1 MVFDKLFGKGRKKTP
16 EPAISF
22 GRYSD
27 NNKTVAKVG
36 KWTTADNLSKQQ
48 DYYNSIDAFFDYLRD
63 DQAQN
68 VVLERNGS
76 QGKFQLWQGSKIVR
90 GEFSG
95 ERLQAEITLAR
106 MPQPSVP
113 VMRRL
118 LDMNFNLYYCRYAL
132 DNDRLCMRFDSSIK
146 TANPNKLY
154 YGLRELATRADKM
167 DDLLVQEFASLQTI
181 DTEHVIEIPAGE
193 KEVKYNFLQQSIKET
208 LDYIASLDAEKFAG
222 GIAYLLL
229 TLAFRIDYLICPE
242 GKLLN
247 ELEKIVEIYFKK
259 DEKQTT
265 ERNKGMIEGYQ
276 KLMQRTKDEVFPF
289 LFRSKHTFAIV
300 TPQHHKSIADAIVS
314 SHTNFPWY
322 RDNQYPIIAN
332 RVVEYGF
339 AFSQYSY
346 SLPKP
351 LGELFKLFM
360 QVNYGYYFTQL
371 GFSNTYFDPA
381 SNRFDADGIKETINE
396 IITEW
401 KPKYPKMEFRT
412 NLLRFE
418 DQLSFNISF
427 TTEITQMN
435 FDA

>member
-1 MVFDKLFGKGRKKTP
+1 MVFDKLFGKGRKKAP
-16 EPAISF
+16 DPAISF

-27 NNKTVAKVG
+27 NNKSVAKVSR
-36 KWTTADNLSKQQ
+36 WTAADTFSKQQ

-76 QGKFQLWQGSKIVR
+76 QGRFLLYQGSKIVR
-90 GEFSG
+90 GEFDG
-95 ERLQAEITLAR
+95 DRLQAEITLAR

-118 LDMNFNLYYCRYAL
+118 LDMNFMLYYCRYAL
-132 DNDRLCMRFDSSIK
+132 DKDRLCMRFDSSIK

-181 DTEHVIEIPAGE
+181 DTEHVIEIPEPE
-193 KEVKYNFLQQSIKET
+193 KEVKYNFLKQSIKET
-208 LDYIASLDAEKFAG
+208 LDYIASLDAEKFSG
-222 GIAYLLL
+222 GIAYMLL

-265 ERNKGMIEGYQ
+265 ERNKGMIEAYQ
-276 KLMQRTKDEVFPF
+276 KMLERTKDEVYPW

-300 TPQHHKSIADAIVS
+300 TPQHHKSIADAINS
-314 SHTNFPWY
+314 SHTNMPWY
-322 RDNQYPIIAN
+322 RDNNYPLIAN

-339 AFSQYSY
+339 SFSQYSY

-351 LGELFKLFM
+351 LSELFRLFM
-360 QVNYGYYFTQL
+360 QVNYGYYFTAL
-371 GFSNTYFDPA
+371 GFSTSYYDAP
-381 SNRFDADGIKETINE
+381 SNRFDIDGIKETINE
-396 IITEW
+396 IMTEW
-401 KPKYPKMEFRT
+401 RPKYPKMEFRT
-412 NLLRFE
+412 NMLRFE
-418 DQLSFNISF
+418 DLLQFNISF

>member
-1 MVFDKLFGKGRKKTP
+1 MVFDKLFGKSRKR
-16 EPAISF
+16 PADPDISF

-27 NNKTVAKVG
+27 NNKSVAKVSR
-36 KWTTADNLSKQQ
+36 WTTADSLHKQQ
-48 DYYNSIDAFFDYLRD
+48 DYYSCIDAFFDYLRD

-76 QGKFQLWQGSKIVR
+76 QGKFQVYQGSKIVR
-90 GEFSG
+90 GEFDG
-95 ERLQAEITLAR
+95 ERLYAEITLAR

-118 LDMNFNLYYCRYAL
+118 LDMNFNLYYSRYSL

-181 DTEHVIEIPAGE
+181 DTEHVIVVPETE
-193 KEVKYNFLQQSIKET
+193 KEAKFLFLHHSVKET

-229 TLAFRIDYLICPE
+229 SLAFRIDYLICPE

-247 ELEKIVEIYFKK
+247 ELEKIVEVYFRK
-259 DEKQTT
+259 DDRQTT
-265 ERNKGMIEGYQ
+265 EKNKGMIEGYE
-276 KLMQRTKDEVFPF
+276 KLMQRTRDEVFPF

-300 TPQHHKSIADAIVS
+300 TPQHHKSIADAISS
-314 SHTNFPWY
+314 SHTNMPWY

-332 RVVEYGF
+332 KVVEYGF
-339 AFSQYSY
+339 SFCQYSY

-351 LGELFKLFM
+351 LSELYRLFM
-360 QVNYGYYFTQL
+360 MVNYGNYFKSL
-371 GFSNTYFDPA
+371 GFSTTYYDAAANKFDI
-381 SNRFDADGIKETINE
+381 DEIKERIDE
-396 IITEW
+396 IMEEW

-412 NLLRFE
+412 NALLFG
-418 DQLSFNISF
+418 DQLQFNISF

>member
-1 MVFDKLFGKGRKKTP
+1 MFDKLFGKSRKKGP
-16 EPAISF
+16 DPAIPF

-27 NNKTVAKVG
+27 NNKSVAKVSR
-36 KWTTADNLSKQQ
+36 WTAADTFFKQQ
-48 DYYNSIDAFFDYLRD
+48 DHYSCIDAFFDYLRD

-68 VVLERNGS
+68 VVLERNGA
-76 QGKFQLWQGSKIVR
+76 QGKFQLYQGSKIVR
-90 GEFSG
+90 GEFEG
-95 ERLQAEITLAR
+95 DNLRAEITLAR
-106 MPQPSVP
+106 MPQPSIP

-132 DNDRLCMRFDSSIK
+132 DKDRLCMRFDSPVK

-154 YGLRELATRADKM
+154 YGLRELATKADKM

-181 DTEHVIEIPAGE
+181 DTEHVIEIPSAE
-193 KEVKYNFLQQSIKET
+193 KEVKYNFLKQSIKDT
-208 LDYIASLDAEKFAG
+208 IDYIASLEAEKFSG

-259 DEKQTT
+259 DEKQTM
-265 ERNKGMIEGYQ
+265 ERNKLMIEAYQ
-276 KLMQRTKDEVFPF
+276 KMMERTQDEVFPW

-300 TPQHHKSIADAIVS
+300 TPQHHKSIADAITS
-314 SHTNFPWY
+314 SHTNMPWY
-322 RDNQYPIIAN
+322 RDNNFPLIAN

-351 LGELFKLFM
+351 LSDLYKLFM
-360 QVNYGYYFTQL
+360 MVNYGSYFAAL
-371 GFSNTYFDPA
+371 GFSTSYYDAPSNKFDIEA
-381 SNRFDADGIKETINE
+381 IKETINA
-396 IITEW
+396 IVDEW
-401 KPKYPKMEFRT
+401 RPKYPKMVFAA
-412 NLLRFE
+412 NLLRF
-418 DQLSFNISF
+418 DDLLQFNISF

>member
-1 MVFDKLFGKGRKKTP
+1 MVFDKLFGKSRKR
-16 EPAISF
+16 PADPDISF

-27 NNKTVAKVG
+27 NNKSVAKVSR
-36 KWTTADNLSKQQ
+36 WTTADSLHKQQ
-48 DYYNSIDAFFDYLRD
+48 DYYSCIDAFFDYLRD

-76 QGKFQLWQGSKIVR
+76 QGKFQVYQGSKIVR
-90 GEFSG
+90 GEFDG
-95 ERLQAEITLAR
+95 ERLYAEITLAR

-118 LDMNFNLYYCRYAL
+118 LDMNFNLYYSRYSL

-181 DTEHVIEIPAGE
+181 DTEHVIVIPETE
-193 KEVKYNFLQQSIKET
+193 KEAKFLFLHHSVKET

-229 TLAFRIDYLICPE
+229 SLAFRIDYLICPE

-247 ELEKIVEIYFKK
+247 ELEKIVEVYFRK
-259 DEKQTT
+259 DDRQTT
-265 ERNKGMIEGYQ
+265 EKNKGMIEGYE
-276 KLMQRTKDEVFPF
+276 KLMQRTRDEVFPF

-300 TPQHHKSIADAIVS
+300 TPQHHKSIADAISS
-314 SHTNFPWY
+314 SHTNMPWY

-339 AFSQYSY
+339 SFCQYSY

-351 LGELFKLFM
+351 LSELYRLFM
-360 QVNYGYYFTQL
+360 MVNYGNYFKSL
-371 GFSNTYFDPA
+371 GFSTSYYDAAANKFDI
-381 SNRFDADGIKETINE
+381 DEIKERVDE
-396 IITEW
+396 IMEEW

-412 NLLRFE
+412 NALLFG
-418 DQLSFNISF
+418 DQLQFNISF

>member
-1 MVFDKLFGKGRKKTP
+1 MVFDKLFGKSRKKADD
-16 EPAISF
+16 PAISF

-27 NNKTVAKVG
+27 NNKSVEKVSR
-36 KWTTADNLSKQQ
+36 WTAADNLFKQQ
-48 DYYNSIDAFFDYLRD
+48 DFHGSVEAFFDYLRD

-68 VVLERNGS
+68 VVLDRNGS
-76 QGKFQLWQGSKIVR
+76 QGTFQVYQGSKVVR
-90 GEFSG
+90 GEFDG
-95 ERLQAEITLAR
+95 NHLQAEITLAR

-132 DNDRLCMRFDSSIK
+132 DKDRLCMRFNSSIK

-154 YGLRELATRADKM
+154 YGLRELATKADKL

-181 DTEHVIEIPAGE
+181 DTEHVIEIPSAE

-208 LDYIASLDAEKFAG
+208 VDYIASLDAEKFSG

-259 DEKQTT
+259 DEKQTI
-265 ERNKGMIEGYQ
+265 ERNKGMIDGYR
-276 KLMQRTKDEVFPF
+276 KMMERTRDEVFPF
-289 LFRSKHTFAIV
+289 LFRSRHTFAIV
-300 TPQHHKSIADAIVS
+300 TPQHHKSIADGIIN
-314 SHTNFPWY
+314 SHNNVTWY
-322 RDNQYPIIAN
+322 RDNAYPLIAN
-332 RVVEYGF
+332 KVVEYGF
-339 AFSQYSY
+339 SFSQYSY

-351 LGELFKLFM
+351 LADLFRVFM
-360 QVNYGYYFTQL
+360 QVNYSNYFSAL
-371 GFSNTYFDPA
+371 GFGTRYYDA
-381 SNRFDADGIKETINE
+381 AGNRFDTDAIKNRIND
-396 IITEW
+396 IIAGW
-401 KPKYPKMEFRT
+401 KSKYPKMEFRT
-412 NLLRFE
+412 TALQFGDLLQFNL
-418 DQLSFNISF
+418 SF
-427 TTEITQMN
+427 TTEISIMN

>member
-1 MVFDKLFGKGRKKTP
+1 MFDKLFGKGKKKGP
-16 EPAISF
+16 EPSISF

-27 NNKTVAKVG
+27 NNKTVAKVSR
-36 KWTTADNLSKQQ
+36 WTAADSFSKQQ

-63 DQAQN
+63 EQAQN
-68 VVLERNGS
+68 VVLDRNGS
-76 QGKFQLWQGSKIVR
+76 QGTFQLWQGSKIVR
-90 GEFSG
+90 GEFDG
-95 ERLQAEITLAR
+95 DRLQAEITLAR

-118 LDMNFNLYYCRYAL
+118 LDMNFNLYYCRYSL

-154 YGLRELATRADKM
+154 YGLRELATKADKM

-181 DTEHVIEIPAGE
+181 DTEHVIEIPAAE
-193 KEVKYNFLQQSIKET
+193 KEVKYNFLQQSVKET
-208 LDYIASLDAEKFAG
+208 LDYIDSLDAEKFSG

-229 TLAFRIDYLICPE
+229 TLAFRIDYLVCPE
-242 GKLLN
+242 GKLLS
-247 ELEKIVEIYFKK
+247 ELEKIVEIYFRK
-259 DEKQTT
+259 DEKQTI

-276 KLMQRTKDEVFPF
+276 KLLLRTKDEVFPF

-300 TPQHHKSIADAIVS
+300 SPQNHKSIADAITS
-314 SHTNFPWY
+314 SHQNMAWY
-322 RDNQYPIIAN
+322 RDNQYPLIAN
-332 RVVEYGF
+332 RVVEYGLSF
-339 AFSQYSY
+339 CQYSY

-351 LGELFKLFM
+351 LTDLFRLFM
-360 QVNYGYYFTQL
+360 QVNYGYYFTAL
-371 GFSNTYFDPA
+371 GFSTSYYDAA
-381 SNRFDADGIKETINE
+381 SNKFDIDEVKETINE

-412 NLLRFE
+412 NLLQFG
-418 DQLSFNISF
+418 DLLQFNVSF

>member
-1 MVFDKLFGKGRKKTP
+1 MVFDKLFGKGRKK
-16 EPAISF
+16 PADPDIAF

-27 NNKTVAKVG
+27 NNKSVEKVSR
-36 KWTTADNLSKQQ
+36 WTAADNLHKQQ
-48 DYYNSIDAFFDYLRD
+48 DFFGSIDAFFDYLRD

-68 VVLERNGS
+68 VTLERNGS
-76 QGKFQLWQGSKIVR
+76 QGKFQVYQGSKIVR
-90 GEFSG
+90 GEFNG
-95 ERLQAEITLAR
+95 EKLQAEITLAR

-118 LDMNFNLYYCRYAL
+118 LDMNFNLYYSRYAL

-181 DTEHVIEIPAGE
+181 DTEHVIEIPAAE
-193 KEVKYNFLQQSIKET
+193 KEAKYLFLQQSIKET
-208 LDYIASLDAEKFAG
+208 IDYIASLDAEKFSG

-259 DEKQTT
+259 DDRQTIEK
-265 ERNKGMIEGYQ
+265 NKSMVEGYE
-276 KLMQRTKDEVFPF
+276 KLLQRTRDEVFPF

-300 TPQHHKSIADAIVS
+300 TPQHHKSVADAINA
-314 SHTNFPWY
+314 SHQNVNWY
-322 RDNQYPIIAN
+322 VDNQYPLVAN
-332 RVVEYGF
+332 KILEYGF
-339 AFSQYSY
+339 SFSQYSY

-351 LGELFKLFM
+351 LSELFRLFM
-360 QVNYGYYFTQL
+360 MVNYDNYFKSL
-371 GFSNTYFDPA
+371 GFGSSYYDAAANK
-381 SNRFDADGIKETINE
+381 FDADEIKERIGE
-396 IITEW
+396 IMEAW
-401 KPKYPKMEFRT
+401 KPKYPKMDFKSDKLQFQ
-412 NLLRFE
+412 NLV
-418 DQLSFNISF
+418 QFNISF
-427 TTEITQMN
+427 TAEIAQMN

>member
-1 MVFDKLFGKGRKKTP
+1 MVFDKLFGKSRKR
-16 EPAISF
+16 PADPDISF

-27 NNKTVAKVG
+27 NNKSVAKVSR
-36 KWTTADNLSKQQ
+36 WTTADSLHKQQ
-48 DYYNSIDAFFDYLRD
+48 DYYSGIDAFFDYLRD

-76 QGKFQLWQGSKIVR
+76 QGKFQVYQGSKIVR
-90 GEFSG
+90 GEFDG
-95 ERLQAEITLAR
+95 ERLYAEITLAR

-118 LDMNFNLYYCRYAL
+118 LDMNFNLYYSRYAL

-181 DTEHVIEIPAGE
+181 DTEHVIVIPEPE
-193 KEVKYNFLQQSIKET
+193 KEAKFLFLHHSVKET
-208 LDYIASLDAEKFAG
+208 LDYITSLDAEKFAG

-229 TLAFRIDYLICPE
+229 SLAFRIDYLICPE

-247 ELEKIVEIYFKK
+247 ELEKIIEVYFKK
-259 DEKQTT
+259 DDRQTIEK
-265 ERNKGMIEGYQ
+265 NKGMIEGYE
-276 KLMQRTKDEVFPF
+276 KLMQRTRDEVFPF

-300 TPQHHKSIADAIVS
+300 TPQHHKSIADAINS
-314 SHTNFPWY
+314 SHTNVPWY
-322 RDNQYPIIAN
+322 RDNQYPLIAN

-339 AFSQYSY
+339 SFCQYSY
-346 SLPKP
+346 SLPRP
-351 LGELFKLFM
+351 LSELYRLFM
-360 QVNYGYYFTQL
+360 MVNYGNYFKSL
-371 GFSNTYFDPA
+371 GFSTSYYDAAANKFDI
-381 SNRFDADGIKETINE
+381 DEIKERIDE
-396 IITEW
+396 IMEEW

-412 NLLRFE
+412 NALLFG
-418 DQLSFNISF
+418 DQLQFNISF

>member
-1 MVFDKLFGKGRKKTP
+1 MVFDKLFGKSRKR
-16 EPAISF
+16 PADPDISF

-27 NNKTVAKVG
+27 NNKSVAKVSR
-36 KWTTADNLSKQQ
+36 WTTADSLHKQQ
-48 DYYNSIDAFFDYLRD
+48 DYYSSIDAFFDYLRD

-76 QGKFQLWQGSKIVR
+76 QGKFQVYQGSKIVR
-90 GEFSG
+90 GEFDG
-95 ERLQAEITLAR
+95 EKLHAEITLAC

-118 LDMNFNLYYCRYAL
+118 LDMNFNLYYSRYAL
-132 DNDRLCMRFDSSIK
+132 DNERLCMRFDSSIK

-181 DTEHVIEIPAGE
+181 DTEHVIVIPETE
-193 KEVKYNFLQQSIKET
+193 KEAKFLFLHHSVKET

-247 ELEKIVEIYFKK
+247 ELEKIVEVYFKK
-259 DEKQTT
+259 DDRQTT
-265 ERNKGMIEGYQ
+265 EKNKGMIEGYE
-276 KLMQRTKDEVFPF
+276 KLMQRTRDEVFPF

-300 TPQHHKSIADAIVS
+300 TPQHHKSIADAISS
-314 SHTNFPWY
+314 SHTNMPWY

-339 AFSQYSY
+339 SFCQYSY
-346 SLPKP
+346 SLPRP
-351 LGELFKLFM
+351 LSELYRLFM
-360 QVNYGYYFTQL
+360 MVNYGNYFKSL
-371 GFSNTYFDPA
+371 GFSTTYYDAAANKFDI
-381 SNRFDADGIKETINE
+381 DEIKERIDE
-396 IITEW
+396 IMEEW

-412 NLLRFE
+412 NALLFG
-418 DQLSFNISF
+418 DQLQFNISF